1 MTLNPTGSRNGN
13 RSNKVTVTEHRGLMK
28 KLNLVLILFFLL
40 SGCSGLPVSIPFLGP
55 PTPTSPPASTPTP
68 FGLDPTNTPDLFV
81 LSTLEPTG
89 TPGAGTQFPTD
100 TPTPAPTFTP
110 TFRPTITLEP
120 LEPSLFTPSPNIFLT
135 VQRSTDR
142 IVWGYN
148 CEGARSIRFTAQ
160 VMTVPRLRYVTL
172 WYRLQDKYSGRNT
185 DWGGG
190 AILSDNDQ
198 GTYFY
203 DLDLSQIQRYRNYT
217 DAWFQYQLVASTA
230 TQRVLGRSIV
240 SRTDV
245 ELTHCSLLTP

>member
-1 MTLNPTGSRNGN
+1 
-13 RSNKVTVTEHRGLMK
+13 MK
-28 KLNLVLILFFLL
+28 KMNAVLIIIFLL
-40 SGCSGLPVSIPFLGP
+40 SGCSGLPVPIPFFGT
-55 PTPTSPPASTPTP
+55 PTPTSPPVLTPTP
-68 FGLDPTNTPDLFV
+68 FSLDPTHTPDLFV
-81 LSTLEPTG
+81 LNTLQPTTTPPAG
-89 TPGAGTQFPTD
+89 TPTD
-100 TPTPAPTFTP
+100 APQPSLTP

-120 LEPSLFTPSPNIFLT
+120 LNPSLFTPSPNIFLT
-135 VQRSTDR
+135 VQRSTDQ

-160 VMTVPRLRYVTL
+160 VMTVRRLRYVTL
-172 WYRLQDKYSGRNT
+172 WYRLQDKYSGRHT

-203 DLDLSQIQRYRNYT
+203 DIDLSQIQRYRLYT

-230 TQRVLGRSIV
+230 TQRVLGRSVV

-245 ELTHCSLLTP
+245 SLTHCSLLTP